1 MTYHSFQNLIKT
13 STKIDN
19 KIENEIVNK
28 RKQDISMQSFAID
41 RGINTMVIFQKT
53 KIKINGN
60 NNSVTVVKLDI
71 PCISI

>member
-53 KIKINGN
+53 KIKSNGN
-60 NNSVTVVKLDI
+60 NNSD
-71 PCISI
+71 S

>member
-1 MTYHSFQNLIKT
+1 MIKN

-53 KIKINGN
+53 KIKSNGN
-60 NNSVTVVKLDI
+60 NNSD
-71 PCISI
+71 S

>member
-1 MTYHSFQNLIKT
+1 MIKT

-53 KIKINGN
+53 KIKSNGN